1 MAAINAASLNA
12 LRTMVRTEFQ
22 GVQQNVTPLYMA
34 IASVVPSNSKSN
46 TYNWLGSMPE
56 FREWVGDR
64 VINNIKEHGYSVVN
78 KTFENTVGIKREDVE
93 DDTVG
98 TYRPMV
104 QSLAQKGMEFPD
116 KLVFNLLKAGFT
128 TECYDGQNFFDK
140 EHPVYANNDG
150 TGAVTQ
156 VANMHED
163 VGFTGK
169 PWFLLDTSQPIKPI
183 IFQERRALAVNTLF
197 SPTDPAAW
205 TKNEF
210 QFGADCRCN
219 AGFGFWQMAYAVK
232 GALNAENLWKAYTAM
247 TNVPRDGGETLEIN
261 PVVLVVPTEHERAAL
276 KLMKREFIDEGG
288 TTVTNELM
296 DKFEVLVAKKL

>member
-12 LRTMVRTEFQ
+12 LRTMIRSEFQ
-22 GVQQNVTPLYMA
+22 GVQNNVTPQYMQ

-46 TYNWLGSMPE
+46 TYAWLGAMPE

-64 VINNIKEHGYSVVN
+64 SINSIKEHGYQIIN
-78 KTFENTVGIKREDVE
+78 KAYENSIGIDRDDVE
-93 DDTVG
+93 DDVIG

-128 TECYDGQNFFDK
+128 TECYDGQNFFDT

-156 VANMHED
+156 VANMYEQA
-163 VGFTGK
+163 GFTGK
-169 PWFLLDTSQPIKPI
+169 AWYLLDTSQPIKPL
-183 IFQERRALAVNTLF
+183 IFQERRKLALNTLF
-197 SPTDPAAW
+197 NPTDPAVW
-205 TKNEF
+205 MKKEF

-232 GALNAENLWKAYTAM
+232 GDLNADNLWKAYTAM
-247 TNVPRDGGETLEIN
+247 TNCPRDGGETLEIN
-261 PVVLVVPTEHERAAL
+261 PIVIVVPTEHERDAL
-276 KLMKREFIDEGG
+276 KLMKRERINEGG
-288 TTVTNELM
+288 VTVDNELM
-296 DKFEVLVAKKL
+296 GKFEILVCKKL